1 MTYCLLYFMENEEAE
16 CTVSDF
22 ERLILHQRTK
32 LKHTK
37 RVELQSRI
45 DQFNKQTNDRDERRG
60 WKRGQ
65 RVSEC
70 SSESEALL
78 RQEMEVRGKSAG

>member
-1 MTYCLLYFMENEEAE
+1 MENEEAE
-16 CTVSDF
+16 RTVSDF

-37 RVELQSRI
+37 RAELQSRSE
-45 DQFNKQTNDRDERRG
+45 QFNKQINDRDERHG
-60 WKRGQ
+60 WKRRQ
-65 RVSEC
+65 RVSAC
-70 SSESEALL
+70 SSEYEALL